1 MKKLLLTAI
10 LECALAL
17 NLSAACQSLPQGP
30 EVHLAGLKSSAQVIR
45 DTNDIPHIKAEND
58 HDLFFLQGFLH
69 AQDRLFQMDASRRR
83 ANGTLA
89 ELVGAAALP
98 QDVQLRTM
106 GLRRAAQRSLP
117 LQSERMQA
125 ILKAYADGV
134 NAYAG
139 SHPLPPEYAALK
151 LTHFDPWTP
160 VDSLAAV
167 KLLAFAESFQS
178 DVQPTIDLMS
188 YQAAGRALGF
198 DGTKLFFDDL
208 ERAAPFDPASTIPD
222 ALASRTS
229 KSEVAQ
235 NWNAKTDFIE
245 NRTLELA
252 KEYDKATSNLEL
264 FRNHRGG
271 QPDDF
276 SNEWAISGSAT
287 TTGRPLMANDPHLDL
302 GTPATWYPIQLQE
315 ENLDVIGES
324 LPGVPVVVVGHN
336 RSLAWGLTDDPLDTW
351 DSFQEKVVADANSPS
366 GFSTVYQGLYEPIAA
381 IPQVFR
387 VNNGGVII
395 TLAPGNGIPA
405 ATLVVP
411 RRNNGPIVSFDPKKG
426 TAISMEWTGF
436 SGSREIEAALTWSEA
451 RSLAEFKKGNS
462 LFSAP
467 TENIA
472 YTDSLG
478 NIAYFAI
485 GEVPVRE
492 DLQAGVV
499 NGLAPFLLRNGTGGN
514 EWAPVTHPQP
524 DQALPYEILPA
535 SELPHIV
542 NPPAGFF
549 VNANNDPV
557 GITLNNNPLGS
568 TRPGG
573 GIYYLAYNFKYGFRG
588 ARITQMIKEK
598 LASAPISPE
607 DMRKMQAD
615 VTLLDAQV
623 FVPFITQALQNAQT
637 SSTSQLT
644 VLAEN
649 PAIKEAVGRLAAWD
663 FTTPTGI
670 AEGYDADD
678 PLGPLHPRSSDEIA
692 RSVAATLY
700 SVWRGQFVTNTVDAA
715 LVPVG
720 LPKPPDEQSLTALR
734 HLLENFT
741 SNQGVGASGVN
752 FFKVNGVSSATD
764 RRDIV
769 ILQSLAGTL
778 QLLSGPAFQNAFG
791 GSQAQDDYRWGR
803 LHRITFAHALGDPFS
818 IPSAGGAF
826 PQPLA
831 NLKGIPTD
839 GGFQTV
845 DAANHGVRARDEKSF
860 TFSRGPSKRSVFVAE
875 EDGMEGA
882 SSLPG
887 GVSGVLGSKYYL
899 SLLPSWLRNQ
909 TYKQLFDE
917 EELREQ
923 TISLEQFIPIEE

>member
-1 MKKLLLTAI
+1 MRKLLLTVFI
-10 LECALAL
+10 KSVLAL
-17 NLSAACQSLPQGP
+17 NLSAACQDLPP
-30 EVHLAGLKSSAQVIR
+30 SSEMRLKDLQASAQVVR
-45 DTNDIPHIKAEND
+45 DINDIPHIKADND
-58 HDLFFLQGFLH
+58 HDLFFLQGYVH
-69 AQDRLFQMDASRRR
+69 AQDRLFQIDVSRRR
-83 ANGTLA
+83 ASGTLA
-89 ELVGAAALP
+89 ELVGAGALA

-106 GLRRAAQRSLP
+106 GLRRAAQRSWP

-134 NAYAG
+134 NEYVA

-151 LTHFDPWTP
+151 LSHFDPWTP

-167 KLLAFAESFQS
+167 KLIAFAESFQS
-178 DVQPTIDLMS
+178 DIQPTIDLMS
-188 YQAAGRALGF
+188 YQAGGRALGF

-222 ALASRTS
+222 ALATRASKAEVSRH
-229 KSEVAQ
+229 
-235 NWNAKTDFIE
+235 WNAKTDFIE

-252 KEYDKATSNLEL
+252 KEYDNATSNLEI

-315 ENLDVIGES
+315 KNLDVIGEG

-366 GFSTVYQGLYEPIAA
+366 GFSTVYQGLYEPIIP

-387 VNNGGVII
+387 VNNGGVIT

-405 ATLVVP
+405 AALIVP

-426 TAISMEWTGF
+426 TAISMQWTGF
-436 SGSREIEAALTWSEA
+436 SGSREIEAALAWSEA
-451 RSLAEFKKGNS
+451 RSLEEFKEGNS

-472 YTDSLG
+472 YSDVRG

-499 NGLAPFLLRNGTGGN
+499 NGLPPFLLRNGTGGN
-514 EWAPVTHPQP
+514 EWSPVTHPQP
-524 DQALPYEILPA
+524 NQALHYEILPV
-535 SELPHIV
+535 SELPHVV

-557 GITLNNNPLGS
+557 GITLNNNPLG
-568 TRPGG
+568 TMRPGG

-588 ARITQMIKEK
+588 ARITQMIRTK
-598 LASAPISPE
+598 LADGPVSPE

-623 FVPFITQALQNAQT
+623 FVPFISQAFRDAQT
-637 SSTSQLT
+637 SPSSQLA
-644 VLAEN
+644 LFAEN
-649 PAIKEAVGRLAAWD
+649 PVIKEAVGRLGTWD

-678 PLGPLHPRSSDEIA
+678 PPGPLHPRASDEIA

-700 SVWRGQFVTNTVDAA
+700 SVWRGQFVANTVDAA
-715 LVPVG
+715 LIPVG
-720 LPKPPDEQSLTALR
+720 LPKPPDEQALTALR
-734 HLLENFT
+734 HLLENF
-741 SNQGVGASGVN
+741 SNNQGVGASGVN
-752 FFKVNGVSSATD
+752 FFKVNGVNSATD

-769 ILQSLAGTL
+769 ILQSLAAAL
-778 QLLSGPAFQNAFG
+778 ELLSGPSFQNAFG
-791 GSQAQDDYRWGR
+791 GSKIMDDYRWGR
-803 LHRITFAHALGDPFS
+803 LHRITFAHVLGEPFS

-826 PQPLA
+826 PQPLT
-831 NLKGIPTD
+831 NLQGIPTD

-845 DAANHGVRARDEKSF
+845 DAANHGVRAMDENSF

-875 EDGMEGA
+875 EDGMEGR

-887 GVSGVLGSKYYL
+887 GVSGVLGSKYYFN
-899 SLLPSWLRNQ
+899 LLPSWLRNQ
-909 TYKQLFDE
+909 NYKQLFTE
-917 EELREQ
+917 EELQDRTVSIENFLP
-923 TISLEQFIPIEE
+923 LEF